1 VLAWRPV
8 SVDEHRAQAP
18 TRFGFAVLTVSDSRS
33 DRTDRGG
40 PLLVELVTAPGH
52 HVVWRRI
59 VRDDVQEIRDGV
71 RDAIHPAEVD
81 AVLVTGGTGVARRDS
96 TIEAVRPMLEK
107 ELLGF
112 GELFRQLSYQEI
124 GTAAMLSRATAGVVA
139 GRAVFLL
146 PGSPAALALAV
157 ERLILPELGH
167 LLAQARRR
175 D

>member
-1 VLAWRPV
+1 V

-18 TRFGFAVLTVSDSRS
+18 TRFGFAILTVSDSRT

-40 PLLVELVTAPGH
+40 PRLVELVTAPGH
-52 HVVWRRI
+52 RVVWRRI
-59 VRDDVQEIRDGV
+59 VRDEVQEIRDGV
-71 RDAIHPAEVD
+71 RDAMHAVEVD

-96 TIEAVRPMLEK
+96 TIEAVRPILEK
-107 ELLGF
+107 ELPGF
-112 GELFRQLSYQEI
+112 GELFRHLSYAEI
-124 GTAAMLSRATAGVVA
+124 GAAAMLSRATAGVVS

-146 PGSPAALALAV
+146 PGSPAALELAV
-157 ERLILPELGH
+157 EKLVLPELGH